1 MRTLFVLFVLFI
13 LSCHALQADKQ
24 HVKAKHQ
31 ITKLIKKDQKGQNQ
45 KANVANVAT
54 VAKVEKVAVVKGKTV
69 NTLYHHLSK
78 GVASPAG
85 GQYTGAAAELPVDD
99 ADHVYQPQ
107 MDTVKDILS
116 SVTQFDKNDA
126 TIYDDDRCG
135 AAVVFAAA
143 INAGKIEQLID
154 FVVSHASKPDL
165 TTPDAT
171 DAAELNRIRTAFTDR
186 SATFGDVGLLQE
198 IIYKYWA
205 VHHECQLDGMVGGQ
219 LHNLL
224 VGAGLTPPDT
234 SAMFEART
242 FSTDNIQPGQS
253 WPYIIHAA
261 GDGDGATYVHWILIG
276 REGTAAAPG
285 TLFIYDPYP
294 MDSSPPLFESPNDGY
309 NTYQTWIWN
318 SALDGS
324 GWAPA
329 DQAGADS
336 DIQAE
341 GF

>member
-1 MRTLFVLFVLFI
+1 
-13 LSCHALQADKQ
+13 
-24 HVKAKHQ
+24 VKAKHQ

-45 KANVANVAT
+45 KANVAVI
-54 VAKVEKVAVVKGKTV
+54 KGKTV
-69 NTLYHHLSK
+69 NTLYRHLAK
-78 GVASPAG
+78 GITSPAG
-85 GQYTGAAAELPVDD
+85 GQYTGGSAELPVEDTD
-99 ADHVYQPQ
+99 KVYQPQ

-116 SVTQFDKNDA
+116 SATQFDKNDA
-126 TIYDDDRCG
+126 TTHDEDRCG

-143 INAGKIEQLID
+143 INAGKVESLID

-165 TTPDAT
+165 TQPDST
-171 DAAELNRIRTAFTDR
+171 DAAELTRIRTAFTDR
-186 SATFGDVGLLQE
+186 SAVFRDVGILQE
-198 IIYKYWA
+198 LIFKYWA
-205 VHHECQLDGMVGGQ
+205 VHKGDQLTGMVGGQ

-234 SAMFEART
+234 AAMFHDRA
-242 FSTDNIQPGQS
+242 FSTAHIQPGQS
-253 WPYIIHAA
+253 WPYILHIAA
-261 GDGDGATYVHWILIG
+261 DGDGPSCVHWVLIG
-276 REGTAAAPG
+276 REGTAATPG

-294 MDSSPPLFESPNDGY
+294 MDSSPPLFESPSDLY

-336 DIQAE
+336 DIQNE